1 MEKGYDTELQ
11 ERGQNLSMGQR
22 QLISLARALLINPA
36 ILLLDEATANIDS
49 QNEYVMQQG
58 LAELMKG
65 RTTIVI
71 AHRLST
77 IKNADCI
84 LVLDKGRIVEKGNHQ
99 ELLGRGGLY
108 ARLYEMTYLGQ
119 TSKMK

>member
-1 MEKGYDTELQ
+1 
-11 ERGQNLSMGQR
+11 
-22 QLISLARALLINPA
+22 
-36 ILLLDEATANIDS
+36 
-49 QNEYVMQQG
+49 
-58 LAELMKG
+58 MKG